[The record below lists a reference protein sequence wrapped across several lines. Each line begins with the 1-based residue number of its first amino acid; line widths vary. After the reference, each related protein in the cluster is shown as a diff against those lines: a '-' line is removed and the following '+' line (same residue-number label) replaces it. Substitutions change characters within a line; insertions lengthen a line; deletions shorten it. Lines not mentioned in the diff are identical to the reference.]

1 MKKKMFLIPLS
12 FLIIT
17 SCGGEASTNPS
28 AESTTAETTQTTTEN
43 TTPSVLTTTKEGT
56 SEKDT
61 TISTED
67 NTSSE
72 GTSETTVDPVSN
84 ETTDDVS
91 SQDQSSTDDYSSGN
105 GSSDDYSSGGYSS
118 GNNSS
123 GGNSSGDYSSG
134 NNSSGGNS
142 SGGHSSG
149 GSSGYGSSDD
159 YSSGGHSSSNNSS
172 GGSSN
177 VVAAITSATLLPS
190 DLPSSGSHYP
200 EDQSITAKD
209 GVSYYISFVMAGNQQ
224 TLKGVKTDVIQL
236 KKSVGYFYNED
247 QPFTGTLTINVL
259 DKGTYT
265 GTPTIYVGS
274 SEHPTTTQKEA
285 SIQRGE
291 EFITYTYS
299 INEEYITLANESS
312 YALYLS
318 SFVLA

>member
-1 MKKKMFLIPLS
+1 MKKKLILIPLS

-17 SCGGEASTNPS
+17 SCGGEASSNPS

-43 TTPSVLTTTKEGT
+43 TTPSVATTTKEGT
-56 SEKDT
+56 TEKDT

-72 GTSETTVDPVSN
+72 GTS
-84 ETTDDVS
+84 
-91 SQDQSSTDDYSSGN
+91 
-105 GSSDDYSSGGYSS
+105 
-118 GNNSS
+118 
-123 GGNSSGDYSSG
+123 
-134 NNSSGGNS
+134 
-142 SGGHSSG
+142 
-149 GSSGYGSSDD
+149 
-159 YSSGGHSSSNNSS
+159 

-177 VVAAITSATLLPS
+177 AVTAITSATLLPS
-190 DLPSSGSHYP
+190 DLPSSGSYYP

-209 GVSYYISFVMAGNQQ
+209 GVSYYISSVMAGNQQ

-247 QPFTGTLTINVL
+247 QPFTGTLTVNVL

-274 SEHPTTTQKEA
+274 SEHPTEAKKEA
-285 SIQRGE
+285 SVQKGE
-291 EFITYTYS
+291 EFITYSYLL
-299 INEEYITLANESS
+299 NKEYITLANESS

>member
-1 MKKKMFLIPLS
+1 MKKKMILIPLS

-17 SCGGEASTNPS
+17 SCGGETSTNPS

-43 TTPSVLTTTKEGT
+43 TTPSVATTTKEGT
-56 SEKDT
+56 TEKDT

-72 GTSETTVDPVSN
+72 GTS
-84 ETTDDVS
+84 
-91 SQDQSSTDDYSSGN
+91 
-105 GSSDDYSSGGYSS
+105 
-118 GNNSS
+118 
-123 GGNSSGDYSSG
+123 
-134 NNSSGGNS
+134 
-142 SGGHSSG
+142 
-149 GSSGYGSSDD
+149 
-159 YSSGGHSSSNNSS
+159 

-177 VVAAITSATLLPS
+177 VVTAITSATLLPS

-209 GVSYYISFVMAGNQQ
+209 GVSYYISSVMAGNQQ

-285 SIQRGE
+285 SVQRGE

>member
-1 MKKKMFLIPLS
+1 MKKKMILIPLS

-43 TTPSVLTTTKEGT
+43 TTPSVATTTKEGT
-56 SEKDT
+56 TEEDT

-72 GTSETTVDPVSN
+72 DTSD
-84 ETTDDVS
+84 
-91 SQDQSSTDDYSSGN
+91 
-105 GSSDDYSSGGYSS
+105 
-118 GNNSS
+118 
-123 GGNSSGDYSSG
+123 
-134 NNSSGGNS
+134 
-142 SGGHSSG
+142 
-149 GSSGYGSSDD
+149 
-159 YSSGGHSSSNNSS
+159 
-172 GGSSN
+172 GSSN
-177 VVAAITSATLLPS
+177 VVTAITSATLLPS
-190 DLPSSGSHYP
+190 DLPTTGSGYP
-200 EDQSITAKD
+200 DDQTITAKD
-209 GVSYYISFVMAGNQQ
+209 GISYFISLTMAGNQQ

-236 KKSVGYFYNED
+236 KKSTGYFYNED
-247 QPFTGTLTINVL
+247 QPFSGTLTINVL

-274 SEHPTTTQKEA
+274 SQHPTTTQKEA
-285 SIQRGE
+285 SVQRGE

-299 INEEYITLANESS
+299 IIGEYITLANESS

>member
-1 MKKKMFLIPLS
+1 MKKKMILIPLS

-17 SCGGEASTNPS
+17 SCGGNPS
-28 AESTTAETTQTTTEN
+28 VNPSTESTTADTTQTTTEN
-43 TTPSVLTTTKEGT
+43 TTPSVATTTKEGT
-56 SEKDT
+56 TEKDT

-72 GTSETTVDPVSN
+72 GTS
-84 ETTDDVS
+84 
-91 SQDQSSTDDYSSGN
+91 
-105 GSSDDYSSGGYSS
+105 
-118 GNNSS
+118 
-123 GGNSSGDYSSG
+123 
-134 NNSSGGNS
+134 
-142 SGGHSSG
+142 
-149 GSSGYGSSDD
+149 
-159 YSSGGHSSSNNSS
+159 

-177 VVAAITSATLLPS
+177 AVTAITSATLLPS
-190 DLPSSGSHYP
+190 DLPSSGSYYP

-209 GVSYYISFVMAGNQQ
+209 GVSYYISSVMAGNQQ

-247 QPFTGTLTINVL
+247 QPFSGTLTINVL

-274 SEHPTTTQKEA
+274 SEHPTETKKEA
-285 SIQRGE
+285 SVQKGE
-291 EFITYTYS
+291 EFITYSYLL
-299 INEEYITLANESS
+299 NKEYITLANESS